1 MTVFVPGCG
10 TVITRAV
17 GPNWAP
23 PDPPLPR
30 VYSGV
35 LFDLTCLWRPEA
47 YATDTIAGF
56 CFFDLPLSLVADT
69 VILPLTLYEQ
79 IKYGSYGTPH
89 LRHHDAQTE

>member
-1 MTVFVPGCG
+1 
-10 TVITRAV
+10 
-17 GPNWAP
+17 
-23 PDPPLPR
+23 
-30 VYSGV
+30 
-35 LFDLTCLWRPEA
+35 LWRPEA